1 MIKHYFYSILL
12 LSMQLI
18 IASDNRMDVVE
29 LIKNSLEEPKFKDYN
44 WRNAAQKAS
53 YMPMTIGLEL
63 YENKSFV
70 RLIDV
75 ITFHTKNQDRALE
88 AVFSQDEINYL
99 YTTKSLPE
107 HKMMHSI
114 LAITVQKVAEK
125 KGP

>member
-1 MIKHYFYSILL
+1 
-12 LSMQLI
+12 
-18 IASDNRMDVVE
+18 
-29 LIKNSLEEPKFKDYN
+29 
-44 WRNAAQKAS
+44 
-53 YMPMTIGLEL
+53 MTIGLEL

>member
-18 IASDNRMDVVE
+18 IASDDRMDIE
-29 LIKNSLEEPKFKDYN
+29 QLIKHSLQEKQFKEYN
-44 WRNAAQKAS
+44 WQRAAQKAF

-70 RLIDV
+70 GLVDV
-75 ITFHTKNQDRALE
+75 ITFYTKNKDQSLKSIFTE
-88 AVFSQDEINYL
+88 KEINAL
-99 YTTKSLPE
+99 YQSQLLPE

-114 LAITVQKVAEK
+114 LAITVQKIAEK